1 MISNYTANKII
12 NAFRG
17 TTWTGETALYLSFHT
32 AHPGRTGAN
41 EFAGGSYARELIQLD
56 APTNGVT
63 QNTDAESATMSAQT
77 AKFWG
82 LWNAV
87 TGGDFLIGGP
97 CTEQTFTD
105 GQTAELADGDLDVV
119 L

>member
-12 NAFRG
+12 NAWRG
-17 TTWTGETALYLSFHT
+17 TTWTGESGLWFSYHT

-41 EFAGGSYARELIQLD
+41 EFTSYSRQQLSLD

-63 QNTDAESATMSAQT
+63 ANSTEENTTMPTATS
-77 AKFWG
+77 KFWG
-82 LWNAV
+82 LWNSE

-97 CTEQTFTD
+97 CTERAWTS
-105 GQTAELADGDLDVV
+105 GEIANLIIGALDIV